1 MPDQPATGDTTAFGR
16 AVMRAWSDPAFKA
29 ELLADPHAALAA
41 VGVSVPPGVT
51 MKIVENT
58 DTLMHLVLP
67 AKPTGGELSEQ
78 ALEKVVAGNA
88 CKGTSPGPGQ
98 CWGGGGKGHTILKP

>member
-1 MPDQPATGDTTAFGR
+1 MPDQPATGDMTAFGR

-67 AKPTGGELSEQ
+67 AKSTGGELSEQ
-78 ALEKVVAGNA
+78 ALEKVVAGSA
-88 CKGTSPGPGQ
+88 CGTGTKPPGPNS
-98 CWGGGGKGHTILKP
+98 GGGCKSHTILKP

>member
-1 MPDQPATGDTTAFGR
+1 MPDQPATGDMTAFGR

-78 ALEKVVAGNA
+78 ALEKVVAGSA
-88 CKGTSPGPGQ
+88 CGTGPIPGPY
-98 CWGGGGKGHTILKP
+98 GGGCKSHTILKP